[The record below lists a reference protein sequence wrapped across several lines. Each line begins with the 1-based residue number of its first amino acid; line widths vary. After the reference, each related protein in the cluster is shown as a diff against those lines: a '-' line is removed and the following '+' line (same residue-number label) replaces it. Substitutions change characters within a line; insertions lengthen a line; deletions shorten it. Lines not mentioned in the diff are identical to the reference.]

1 MSALSTLLS
10 IVMLPF
16 NLYVFTWLAY
26 GHEIVQQINWVG
38 LMGSIFM
45 VIAAI
50 GSGVFASSYFNS
62 PEFNLKA
69 NRLGNFA
76 GAALIV
82 VSLIMANSNPDYQLW
97 DRDWPFYFG
106 VAMPCLL
113 GLVVATGVT
122 TCLCLQP
129 PERVTVAIEVCFQN
143 VSIPIA
149 IAVSIYDE
157 DKLAEAIG
165 VPVFWGISETVLISG
180 YCIWAWQAGWTKA
193 PADAK
198 LWEALITSY
207 EVNQMPPSSTSQL
220 QIPALT
226 KQPQRPESTR
236 GIPLEAIDGGDGW
249 DYVEHGDGDAK
260 EPDSSTKAAT
270 PQTTP
275 PDSATMATAKT
286 KRFRF
291 FA

>member
-26 GHEIVQQINWVG
+26 GHEIVQQINWIG

-180 YCIWAWQAGWTKA
+180 YCIWAWQAGWTRA
-193 PADAK
+193 PADVI
-198 LWEALITSY
+198 LWEALTTSY
-207 EVNQMPPSSTSQL
+207 EVNQSPPSSTRQIHVPTSTRQL
-220 QIPALT
+220 
-226 KQPQRPESTR
+226 QRPESTR
-236 GIPLEAIDGGDGW
+236 GIQLEVIDGDGW
-249 DYVEHGDGDAK
+249 DYVEHREDDAK
-260 EPDSSTKAAT
+260 KPDPSSTKAAT
-270 PQTTP
+270 TQTTP
-275 PDSATMATAKT
+275 PAAATMATAKT
-286 KRFRF
+286 KRFSF